1 VSAPVLSPRV
11 KRLLPWIVAAFIAV
25 VPIFA
30 GAFTITLMNYIGIGA
45 IVALGLVLLTGF
57 GGLTSFGQAAFVGI
71 GAYAAAWATA
81 VMGLPPFAGLALALA
96 LTAAVALF
104 LGATTL
110 RLGGHYLPLST
121 IAWGIAIYY
130 LFANIPSLGAHDG
143 IRGIPPI
150 TVFGLSLAPNTS
162 IYYLIFALVAEAMWL
177 VSNLLDSRE
186 GRAIRSLRGG
196 ATMLASVGVDLF
208 RMRMLIFV
216 FAAVLAGLAGWL
228 YAHMLRF
235 ISPSPFDVRASI
247 EYLLMAMA
255 GGAASIWG
263 ALVGSALVVF
273 LKNWVQD
280 ILPHLSKNATQL
292 EIVAFAVSLIL
303 LLQYARGGV
312 LSLLGTFVPRDT
324 TLPPAAATGLPHR
337 TPPAKGSEILRVEG
351 VTKRFGGLVAVN
363 NVSFDLQAG
372 EILGLIGP
380 NGAGKSTLFN
390 LVSGALGINSGK
402 IVFLGE
408 DMSNARQMDI
418 ARAGL
423 ARTFQHVKLRPGM
436 TLVDNVLLGVYI
448 RTQAGFGKCLL
459 HLEREEERRA
469 TRVALDALDAV
480 GLGGKAMELAGNL
493 PLGNQRVLEI
503 ARALA
508 ADPILI
514 VLDEP
519 AAGLRK
525 GEKDALAVLLKAI
538 QARGVSIL
546 LVEHDMDFVM
556 GLVDRIVVLDF
567 GSKLMEG
574 TPAEVRASPAVQE
587 AYLGGVA

>member
-1 VSAPVLSPRV
+1 MSRPAFLRVLPY
-11 KRLLPWIVAAFIAV
+11 LVAVFIALMPLIV
-25 VPIFA
+25 TP
-30 GAFTITLMNYIGIGA
+30 FTITLMNYVGIGA

-71 GAYAAAWATA
+71 GAYATSWASTA
-81 VMGLPPFAGLALALA
+81 LGAPPLIGLALALV
-96 LTAAVALF
+96 LTGTVSLA
-104 LGATTL
+104 LGAITL
-110 RLGGHYLPLST
+110 RLGGHFLPLST
-121 IAWGIAIYY
+121 IAWGIA
-130 LFANIPSLGAHDG
+130 LFFLFPNIPGLGAHDG
-143 IRGIPPI
+143 IANVPPI
-150 TVFGLSLAPNTS
+150 SFFGLSLASNGAM
-162 IYYLIFALVAEAMWL
+162 YYLIFLLLAATMWM

-196 ATMLASVGVDLF
+196 ATMLSSLGVDLF
-208 RMRMLIFV
+208 RIRIVIFLIG
-216 FAAVLAGLAGWL
+216 ALMAGLAGWL

-235 ISPSPFDVRASI
+235 ISPSPFDIRSSI

-255 GGAASIWG
+255 GGAGSIWG

-273 LKNWVQD
+273 LKNGIQD
-280 ILPHLSKNATQL
+280 VLPKISANASRL
-292 EIVAFAVSLIL
+292 EIVAFAVLLIL

-312 LSLLGTFVPRDT
+312 LSLFRRF
-324 TLPPAAATGLPHR
+324 LPPERPLPRAAEEGLPR
-337 TPPAKGSEILRVEG
+337 RVMPPKGAELLKVEG
-351 VTKRFGGLVAVN
+351 ATKKFGGLIAVN
-363 NVSFDLQAG
+363 NVSFEMKAG

-380 NGAGKSTLFN
+380 NGAGKSTTFN
-390 LVSGALGINSGK
+390 LVTGALRLTSGRVT
-402 IVFLGE
+402 ILGKE
-408 DMSNARQMDI
+408 MTNAPQRAI
-418 ARAGL
+418 ALAGV

-436 TLVDNVLLGVYI
+436 TLVDNTLLGAYP
-448 RTQAGFGKCLL
+448 RTSAGFLSCLF
-459 HLEREEERRA
+459 RRDRAEEARA
-469 TRVALDALDAV
+469 TREALDQLAFV
-480 GLGGKAMELAGNL
+480 GLGDKATELAGNL

-525 GEKDALAVLLKAI
+525 GEKEALAEQLRAI
-538 QARGVSIL
+538 RARGVSVL

-556 GLVDRIVVLDF
+556 GLCDRLVVLDF

-574 TPAEVRASPAVQE
+574 TPAEVRASAAVQE